1 MKDWKWV
8 LIGLALFAGGCIGTA
23 YAQRADGDL
32 IAFLKAGIATH
43 VTDTEPLAVDGPQ
56 IDIPRTNQTACA
68 ATATPLESL
77 VCIDSLI
84 INRLSTSTESCFVG
98 GASVAVADGFELTG
112 SNGFDQRVTNS
123 NIFSCIS
130 ATNNCSV
137 TYLCGDAS

>member
-1 MKDWKWV
+1 MKNWKWI
-8 LIGLALFAGGCIGTA
+8 LAGLALFVGGCIGTA

-32 IAFLKAGIATH
+32 IAFLKAGLGTH
-43 VTDTEPLAVDGPQ
+43 VTDTEPLPVDGPQ
-56 IDIPRTNQTACA
+56 IDTPRTEQTACA
-68 ATATPLESL
+68 ATATALESL
-77 VCIDSLI
+77 VCTSTLI

-112 SNGFDQRVTNS
+112 SNGFDERVTNA

-137 TYLCGDAS
+137 SYLCGDAS